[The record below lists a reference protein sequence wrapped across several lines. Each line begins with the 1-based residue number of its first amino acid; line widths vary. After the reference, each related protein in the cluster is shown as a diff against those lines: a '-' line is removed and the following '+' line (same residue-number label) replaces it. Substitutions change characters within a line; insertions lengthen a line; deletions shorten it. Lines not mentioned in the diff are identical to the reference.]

1 MYLLFVIFS
10 FSFQIL
16 SLSFAFPRPLYYFW
30 FVHIDATLTH
40 LPSYLS
46 ICNFLL
52 LGRWRSL
59 LNQESLRYNISKSPV
74 TIYLRANIYAV
85 YRIFSNNCKTLHSNS
100 ATVALLV
107 MCLCTLA
114 SSQANSGTCSHVQD
128 KCFYSKW
135 SMIDSATTITL
146 GN

>member
-16 SLSFAFPRPLYYFW
+16 SLSSAFHRHLYFFW
-30 FVHIDATLTH
+30 FVHTDATLTH

-74 TIYLRANIYAV
+74 TIYLRANTYAV

-107 MCLCTLA
+107 VRLHRLTQALA
-114 SSQANSGTCSHVQD
+114 LMFGTSVSTRIDQWSTQQQQSH
-128 KCFYSKW
+128 
-135 SMIDSATTITL
+135 
-146 GN
+146 